1 CIPVSFFRSVLCKC
15 CRWLIKNNLM
25 SDEGFNK
32 LPDLNEKF
40 VIDDDILDVL
50 KSDDEVW
57 KNFNE
62 FPDLYKRIKI
72 SNIQKERK
80 KADIFSRMLNNFIE
94 NTKKG
99 KMPGSWNDYGR
110 LL

>member
-1 CIPVSFFRSVLCKC
+1 
-15 CRWLIKNNLM
+15 M

-62 FPDLYKRIKI
+62 FPHSK
-72 SNIQKERK
+72 RK
-80 KADIFSRMLNNFIE
+80 K
-94 NTKKG
+94 KG
-99 KMPGSWNDYGR
+99 RYI
-110 LL
+110 

>member
-1 CIPVSFFRSVLCKC
+1 
-15 CRWLIKNNLM
+15 M

-80 KADIFSRMLNNFIE
+80 KADIFSSMLNNFIE
-94 NTKKG
+94 YTKKG